1 MEIIKQVVGIDI
13 SKDTLSICYGTL
25 TVEQE
30 LKTTNPILF
39 DNNEKGFKELIY
51 WAKKTKRSTDR
62 PLYFVMEATGVYY
75 ENLAYFLKEKHQK
88 VSVLL
93 PNKTKNY
100 SKTLDIKSKT
110 DKIDTRMLAQFGLER
125 QLRLWQAPP
134 SLIKTLKAL
143 TRERQSIKALA
154 VQVKNQLHAKEH
166 SYQPSKQ
173 TIKRLNQQLS
183 LFDKQISQI
192 EKQIKELVG
201 KDPDIDE
208 RIKKV
213 TQIEGVGLMTAVSI
227 IAETNGFAL
236 IENTKQLASYAGLDV
251 VHNQSGL
258 KKHKTSISKK
268 GNRFLRKALY
278 MPALAACRYNPK
290 LKKFYVRLVKSKNN
304 KKIAIIAV
312 ARKLLIL
319 IYTIWK
325 KNVDYIPNYNP
336 MATLKIR

>member
-1 MEIIKQVVGIDI
+1 MNIIKQVVGIDI
-13 SKDTLSICYGTL
+13 SKDSLSVCYGTL
-25 TVEQE
+25 TEEQNI
-30 LKTTNPILF
+30 KTTNPISF
-39 DNNEKGFKELIY
+39 NNTNKGFKELIY
-51 WAKKTKRSTDR
+51 WAKKSKRSNDH

-88 VSVLL
+88 VIVVL

-110 DKIDTRMLAQFGLER
+110 DKIDACMLAQFGLER
-125 QLRLWQAPP
+125 QLRLWEVP
-134 SLIKTLKAL
+134 SGLLKILKEL
-143 TRERQSIKALA
+143 TREHQSIKALA

-183 LFDKQISQI
+183 LFDKQINQI
-192 EKQIKELVG
+192 EKQIKELIG
-201 KDPDIDE
+201 EDPDIDD
-208 RIKKV
+208 RIKKIIR
-213 TQIEGVGLMTAVSI
+213 IEGVGLMTAVSV

-236 IENTKQLASYAGLDV
+236 IENTRQLASYAGLDV

-268 GNRFLRKALY
+268 GNRFLRKSLY

-290 LKKFYVRLVKSKNN
+290 LNQVYIRLVKSKNN

-336 MATLKIR
+336 TLT

>member
-1 MEIIKQVVGIDI
+1 VPSG
-13 SKDTLSICYGTL
+13 L
-25 TVEQE
+25 
-30 LKTTNPILF
+30 LKI
-39 DNNEKGFKELIY
+39 
-51 WAKKTKRSTDR
+51 
-62 PLYFVMEATGVYY
+62 
-75 ENLAYFLKEKHQK
+75 LKE
-88 VSVLL
+88 
-93 PNKTKNY
+93 
-100 SKTLDIKSKT
+100 
-110 DKIDTRMLAQFGLER
+110 
-125 QLRLWQAPP
+125 
-134 SLIKTLKAL
+134 L
-143 TRERQSIKALA
+143 TREHQSIKALA

-183 LFDKQISQI
+183 LFDKQINQI
-192 EKQIKELVG
+192 EKQIKELIG
-201 KDPDIDE
+201 KDPDIDD
-208 RIKKV
+208 RIKKIIR
-213 TQIEGVGLMTAVSI
+213 IEGVGLMTAVSV

-236 IENTKQLASYAGLDV
+236 IENTRQLASYAGLDV

-268 GNRFLRKALY
+268 GNRFLRKSLY

-290 LKKFYVRLVKSKNN
+290 LNQVYIRLVKSKNN

-336 MATLKIR
+336 TLT